1 MFAGPNHVAVVTGA
15 SRGLGA
21 AIAVALAQRHTRVA
35 LLARS
40 AAGLAATAER
50 VTAAGGEARV
60 CPVDLADWDAV
71 AATFEQIAS
80 AWGRVDVLVNAA
92 GNKQVG
98 PIEAATRAE
107 AETSLAVNYLGALA
121 CCKAVVPGMRA
132 RGSGHVLNVS
142 SVLGKRATPTRGLYS
157 ASKAALNAL
166 TDALRMELAGTG
178 VHVTLV
184 CPGRLADDAS
194 QAALAQPVLRSAAR
208 IVRCLD
214 RPQRELVLS
223 APGKA
228 LVWFNALAPGLLD
241 RFLLWW
247 RSRERSAAR
256 PVSVRGTET
265 R

>member
-1 MFAGPNHVAVVTGA
+1 MFSGPDNIAVVTGA

-21 AIAVALAQRHTRVA
+21 AIAVALAQRRLRIA

-40 AAGLAATAER
+40 ATGLNATAQR
-50 VTAAGGEARV
+50 VTAAGGEARI
-60 CPVDLADWDAV
+60 CPVDLTDWDAV
-71 AATFEQIAS
+71 AATFAQLS
-80 AWGRVDVLVNAA
+80 RTWGRVDVLVNAA
-92 GNKQVG
+92 GSKHVG
-98 PIEAATRAE
+98 PVESATRAD
-107 AETSLAVNYLGALA
+107 AETALAVNYLGALA
-121 CCKAVVPGMRA
+121 CCRAVVPGMRE
-132 RGSGHVLNVS
+132 RGTGHVLNIS

-194 QAALAQPVLRSAAR
+194 EAALAQPVLRSAAR

-214 RPQRELVLS
+214 HPQRELVLS

-228 LVWFNALAPGLLD
+228 LVWCNALAPGWLD
-241 RFLLWW
+241 RFLVWW
-247 RSRERSAAR
+247 RRREHHAVR
-256 PVSVRGTET
+256 PPSVRGTEV